1 MTGQRSVSEQNLS
14 LPAAARP
21 LVVLLGVLI
30 RAERIRSQRW
40 SAPTRTRNL
49 PPNYREIISVDE
61 ITQTAAPDNAGANQS
76 SNPPFIRSGHLAA
89 PGFSEHRIYW
99 EEYGSLAGEPVIV
112 MHGGPGAGS
121 HRSLVRFFNPQRYR
135 IILFDQRGCGKSTP
149 SASDDDATAALT
161 DNTTQ
166 HLIDDVS
173 ALRHELSIN
182 GKMHV
187 SGGSWG
193 STLALAYAIAHPET
207 VQTLILR
214 GVFLCRRADV
224 DYFFQGNAAGFAADP
239 LIMPVPGAYLDFPTA
254 WRRFVDA
261 IPPEDRGDV
270 VKGLAKAFS
279 KPPRNDAERERV
291 VKAAAAC
298 IAWEGSASRLNRDE
312 NSHGQPNQKYA
323 LTAARILVHYMIN
336 GGFLGAD
343 GEANRDN
350 NYILDHVIR
359 LRDIPVHVVHGR
371 YDRVCPLYQAEA
383 LVRAL
388 RNAGNNTVNY
398 FITTAGHSSFEPET
412 DTRLRTIVNELPRMT
427 RPETAS
433 L

>member
-1 MTGQRSVSEQNLS
+1 MDAS
-14 LPAAARP
+14 
-21 LVVLLGVLI
+21 
-30 RAERIRSQRW
+30 
-40 SAPTRTRNL
+40 
-49 PPNYREIISVDE
+49 
-61 ITQTAAPDNAGANQS
+61 TQTAVPNIAGANQP

-121 HRSLVRFFNPQRYR
+121 HSSFVRFFNPQRYR
-135 IILFDQRGCGKSTP
+135 VILFDQRGCGKSTP
-149 SASDDDATAALT
+149 SASDDDATSALI
-161 DNTTQ
+161 DNTIQ

-187 SGGSWG
+187 FGGSWG
-193 STLALAYAIAHPET
+193 STLALAYAIAHPAT

-214 GVFLCRRADV
+214 GVFLCRRTDV
-224 DYFFQGNAAGFAADP
+224 DYFFQGNAAEFAANP
-239 LIMPVPGAYLDFPTA
+239 LGMPVPGAYLDFPTA
-254 WRRFVDA
+254 WRHFVDA
-261 IPPEDRGDV
+261 IPLEDRGDV

-279 KPPRNDAERERV
+279 VPPRTDAERERLV
-291 VKAAAAC
+291 RAASAC
-298 IAWEGSASRLNRDE
+298 VAWEGSASRLNRDE
-312 NSHGQPNQKYA
+312 NSHGQRNQKYA

-336 GGFLGAD
+336 GGFLGA
-343 GEANRDN
+343 GSQASRDN
-350 NYILDHVIR
+350 NYILDHAAR
-359 LRDIPVHVVHGR
+359 LRGIPVHVVHGR
-371 YDRVCPLYQAEA
+371 YDRVCHLYQAEA

-388 RNAGNNTVNY
+388 RGVGNNAVNY

-412 DTRLRTIVNELPRMT
+412 ETRLRTIINELPPMIPT
-427 RPETAS
+427 ETVS

>member
-1 MTGQRSVSEQNLS
+1 LNDSARDFSVSCVAAGLGWRLLALTTC
-14 LPAAARP
+14 LP
-21 LVVLLGVLI
+21 LI
-30 RAERIRSQRW
+30 A
-40 SAPTRTRNL
+40 
-49 PPNYREIISVDE
+49 EIISVDE
-61 ITQTAAPDNAGANQS
+61 ITQTAAPNNAGANRP
-76 SNPPFIRSGHLAA
+76 SNPPFIRSGHLTA

-121 HRSLVRFFNPQRYR
+121 HSSLARFFNPQRYR
-135 IILFDQRGCGKSTP
+135 VILFDQRGCGKSTP
-149 SASDDDATAALT
+149 SASDDDATSALT

-166 HLIDDVS
+166 HLIDDVL

-187 SGGSWG
+187 FGGSWG

-214 GVFLCRRADV
+214 SVFLCRRADV
-224 DYFFQGNAAGFAADP
+224 DYFFQGNAAEFAVDP
-239 LIMPVPGAYLDFPTA
+239 LAMPVPGTYLDFPTA
-254 WRRFVDA
+254 WRHFVDA
-261 IPPEDRGDV
+261 IPPEDRSDV

-279 KPPRNDAERERV
+279 APPRTEAERERL
-291 VKAAAAC
+291 VKGASAC
-298 IAWEGSASRLNRDE
+298 VAWEGSASRLNRDE
-312 NSHGQPNQKYA
+312 ISHGQPNQKYA
-323 LTAARILVHYMIN
+323 LTAARILVHFMIN
-336 GGFLGAD
+336 GGFLGAG

-350 NYILDHVIR
+350 NYILDHVAR
-359 LRDIPVHVVHGR
+359 LRNIPVHVVHGR
-371 YDRVCPLYQAEA
+371 YDRVCNLYQAEA

-388 RNAGNNTVNY
+388 RNAGNNAVNF

-412 DTRLRTIVNELPRMT
+412 DTRLCTIMNELPPMIP
-427 RPETAS
+427 PETVS